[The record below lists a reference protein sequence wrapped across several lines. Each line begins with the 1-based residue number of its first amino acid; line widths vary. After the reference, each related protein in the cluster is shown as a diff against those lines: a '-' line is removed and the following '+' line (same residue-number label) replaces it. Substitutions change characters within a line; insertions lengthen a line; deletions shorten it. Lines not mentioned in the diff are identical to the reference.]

1 MGSNR
6 RQPFGYTMEFGCI
19 VTHQEEAEHVML
31 IFREYN
37 RGASFT
43 DVAEIMRQT
52 GVEYDVGKPWNKNMV
67 ARILG
72 DRRYLGENGFPPI
85 IGEGDFQKAVSRR
98 GSKSSP
104 VQKTEA
110 QKILL
115 RKCNRRITEHIENEV
130 LFLLNE
136 LARNP
141 ERIETPRV
149 QKTGS
154 GQVDSMKAELEKLL
168 AQFPVD
174 GEQARKMLLDTA
186 AAMYECIDPREYETH
201 RMRRLFQ
208 KESPRNE
215 LDALL
220 IGMTITAVFADSN
233 GAVRIQLKNDQIIGR
248 GEENERIEK
257 DGNSNTCQACRG

>member
-6 RQPFGYTMEFGCI
+6 RQPFGYTMKFGCI
-19 VTHQEEAEHVML
+19 VTHAKEAEHVKL

-37 RGASFT
+37 SGASFS

-67 ARILG
+67 ARILA

-85 IGEGDFQKAVSRR
+85 IGEGDFHQAVSRR
-98 GSKSSP
+98 VSRSTP

-110 QKILL
+110 QKILR
-115 RKCNRRITEHIENEV
+115 RKCNRRLTGQIEKEV

-136 LARNP
+136 LARDP
-141 ERIETPRV
+141 ERIETPRMKN
-149 QKTGS
+149 QQS
-154 GQVDSMKAELEKLL
+154 GQVEILKAELENLL

-174 GEQARKMLLDTA
+174 GEQARKMLFDTA
-186 AAMYECIDPREYETH
+186 AAVYECIDPREYETH
-201 RMRRLFQ
+201 RMKRLFQ
-208 KESPRNE
+208 KESPREE

-220 IGMTITAVFADSN
+220 IGMTITAVLADSN
-233 GAVRIQLKNDQIIGR
+233 GEVRIQLKNEQIIGR
-248 GEENERIEK
+248 GDIK
-257 DGNSNTCQACRG
+257 

>member
-6 RQPFGYTMEFGCI
+6 RQPFGYTMKSGCI

-37 RGASFT
+37 RGASFS

-52 GVEYDVGKPWNKNMV
+52 GVEYDAEKPWNKNMV

-85 IGEGDFQKAVSRR
+85 ICEGDFQQAVSRR
-98 GSKSSP
+98 SNKTSP

-110 QKILL
+110 QKILR
-115 RKCNRRITEHIENEV
+115 RKCNRRITKHIENEV

-141 ERIETPRV
+141 ERIETPRM
-149 QKTGS
+149 QKPQS
-154 GQVDSMKAELEKLL
+154 GQAETLKAELDTLL
-168 AQFPVD
+168 EQFPVD

-201 RMRRLFQ
+201 RMRCLFQ

-220 IGMTITAVFADSN
+220 IGMTITAVYADSN
-233 GAVRIQLKNDQIIGR
+233 GEVRIQLKNDQIIGR
-248 GEENERIEK
+248 GEKNERTEK
-257 DGNSNTCQACRG
+257 DCNGNTRQACRG